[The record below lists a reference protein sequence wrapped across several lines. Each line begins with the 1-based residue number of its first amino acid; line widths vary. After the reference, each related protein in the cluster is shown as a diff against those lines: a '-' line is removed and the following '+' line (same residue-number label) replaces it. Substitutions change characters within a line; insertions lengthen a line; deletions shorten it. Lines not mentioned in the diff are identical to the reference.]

1 MFGKRLINTGGVS
14 GGLPNIY
21 GAYAYYQLNENT
33 NDSSGNGYNGT
44 ETSIT
49 YVTSKQTDFET
60 AASFNG
66 SSSAINTTLTPTVA
80 NLRSVSLWFKCGS
93 QSSFGTLFSVSSY
106 GSSLNYS
113 WAVCGLLSDGT
124 IYAGYGAANGGTSC
138 IITSTASYDDN
149 NWHNLIITFNGIY
162 GVGSDVKL
170 YMDNV
175 EITTTPDRLN
185 EGSVATI
192 QGTFRLGH
200 IRLQSP
206 VSNVN
211 ILDGLIDQVRVYDF
225 EIDSTIRTALYNE

>member
-1 MFGKRLINTGGVS
+1 MFGRRLINTGG
-14 GGLPNIY
+14 GGALPTDTFAFY
-21 GAYAYYQLNENT
+21 ELDSDAL
-33 NDSSGNGYNGT
+33 DSSGNNYNGT
-44 ETSIT
+44 ATNVS
-49 YVTSKQTDFET
+49 YVAGKFDD

-93 QSSFGTLFSVSSY
+93 QSSFVTLFSVGSY
-106 GSSLNYS
+106 GSSLNYY
-113 WAVCGLLSDGT
+113 WAICGLFSDGR

-138 IITSTASYDDN
+138 IIISTASYDDN

-162 GVGSDVKL
+162 GVGSNVKL

-175 EITTTPDRLN
+175 EITTTPDRVN

-200 IRLQSP
+200 IRAQTP

-225 EIDSTIRTALYNE
+225 ELDSTQRTALYNE